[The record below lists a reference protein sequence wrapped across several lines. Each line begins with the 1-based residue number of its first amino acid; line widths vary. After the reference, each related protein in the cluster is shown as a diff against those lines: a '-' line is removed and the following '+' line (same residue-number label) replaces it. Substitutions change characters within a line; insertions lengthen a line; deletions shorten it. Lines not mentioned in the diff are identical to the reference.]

1 MEKCKFQIPY
11 HKHKL
16 NPILVHYIYHQSKK
30 GKTCGID
37 LPLLKDDITNNLEP
51 QKPAIYS
58 RNLQSG
64 SVTGLLEIAQKMK
77 QV

>member
-1 MEKCKFQIPY
+1 MTWMKLSFQSNNL
-11 HKHKL
+11 K
-16 NPILVHYIYHQSKK
+16 PINTDYIYLKNET
-30 GKTCGID
+30 GKPPKTD
-37 LPLLKDDITNNLEP
+37 LPLLKNDITNILEP
-51 QKPAIYS
+51 QKPVIHS